1 MQSLTALRG
10 DHVAVL
16 TIRNID
22 DTIKADLRVRAA
34 QHGCSMEEEAR
45 RILAQALQGAQA
57 GLPLGTRLRQHFA
70 GVGEIAIPPRRPAR
84 AAPDFLSRAAKAK

>member
-1 MQSLTALRG
+1 M
-10 DHVAVL
+10 AVL

-45 RILAQALQGAQA
+45 RILAQALQGAQSRLPFGAQLRQQLA
-57 GLPLGTRLRQHFA
+57 GL
-70 GVGEIAIPPRRPAR
+70 GEFAIPARNPVR
-84 AAPDFLSRAAKAK
+84 AAPDFSARARKSK

>member
-1 MQSLTALRG
+1 M
-10 DHVAVL
+10 AVL

-22 DTIKADLRVRAA
+22 DTIKTGLRVQAA

-57 GLPLGTRLRQHFA
+57 GMPLGRRLRQHFA
-70 GVGEIAIPPRRPAR
+70 GIGEIEIPPRRAAR
-84 AAPDFLSRAAKAK
+84 AAPALSGRAEKSK

>member
-1 MQSLTALRG
+1 M
-10 DHVAVL
+10 AVL

-22 DTIKADLRVRAA
+22 DTIKSDLRIRAA

-45 RILAQALQGAQA
+45 RILAQVLHGAQA
-57 GLPLGTRLRQHFA
+57 GVPAVPLGTRLRQHFT

-84 AAPDFLSRAAKAK
+84 AAPDFSVRRAKTK

>member
-1 MQSLTALRG
+1 M
-10 DHVAVL
+10 AVL

-22 DTIKADLRVRAA
+22 DSIKSGLRVQAA

-57 GLPLGTRLRQHFA
+57 QLPFGTQLRQQLA
-70 GVGEIAIPPRRPAR
+70 GLGEFPIPPRNPVR
-84 AAPDFLSRAAKAK
+84 AAPDFSLRAKKSK